1 MEPSQEAQRQREPG
15 LDMPINSAQLS
26 LKILAALVDGTL
38 VTGALAIFEYMFVR
52 FNGNLPQPRSTLVI
66 GAGLIGILWFAYQY
80 AFLNFCGTTLG
91 LRLARLKIAKFDG
104 AAVPRKLR
112 RWRVFASLLSCLS
125 LGLGYTWCLFD
136 EDQLTWH
143 DRITRTHLAPSR

>member
-1 MEPSQEAQRQREPG
+1 
-15 LDMPINSAQLS
+15 
-26 LKILAALVDGTL
+26 
-38 VTGALAIFEYMFVR
+38 
-52 FNGNLPQPRSTLVI
+52 
-66 GAGLIGILWFAYQY
+66 
-80 AFLNFCGTTLG
+80 LNFCGTTLG